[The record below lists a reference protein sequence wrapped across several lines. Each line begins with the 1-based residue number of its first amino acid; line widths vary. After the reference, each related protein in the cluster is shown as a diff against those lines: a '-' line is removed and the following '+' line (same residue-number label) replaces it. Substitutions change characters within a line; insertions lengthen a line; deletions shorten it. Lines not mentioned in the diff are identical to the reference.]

1 MVTPVVIPKLGVT
14 VESCIIGSWRK
25 KEGDNVKKGD
35 IILEIETDKTTF
47 EIEAPATGVLLEL
60 FFKEGDIVPVQ
71 TNVAV
76 IGNPGEEYESFRPEL
91 EDKAQK
97 PQKLLE
103 TERKEIIQEEKEEVK
118 TPEIK
123 KEVVIEK
130 PVVVGEEL
138 LSGGIS
144 PRAKKF
150 AATHNINL
158 DKITGSGPNGR
169 ILEKDV
175 INYYWNAPKFTRLS
189 GKLIKEGW
197 EYKGVSSGIAGRVT
211 REDLRQPGE
220 KLSTI
225 RSTIAKR
232 MHSSLME
239 TAQYTITISAKADT
253 ILALRQKIK
262 SRIKN
267 HSMPNITI
275 NDMIMY
281 ATIHTLTSYPELNA
295 EFINGKIYK
304 SRDINMAFACDT
316 PRGLVVPVVKNAQ
329 KLSLEE
335 LSLAVKKLTGEA
347 ISGNISP
354 DDLTGGTF
362 TTTNIGS
369 MGIEHFTP
377 ILNIP
382 QVAILGICSI
392 ELKPIKID
400 DKVQFIEHIKLCLT
414 ADHQVIDGA
423 PAARFLVALKNN
435 IENFESISSL
445 EI

>member
-1 MVTPVVIPKLGVT
+1 VATPVIIPKVGVT
-14 VESCIIGSWRK
+14 VESCIIGAWRK
-25 KEGDNVKKGD
+25 KEGEKVKKGD
-35 IILEIETDKTTF
+35 ILLEIETDKTTF
-47 EIEAPATGVLLEL
+47 EIEAPESGTLLAI
-60 FFKEGDIVPVQ
+60 FFKEGDLVPVQ
-71 TNVAV
+71 RNIAV
-76 IGNPGEEYESFRPEL
+76 IGSEGEDYESFRPKL
-91 EDKAQK
+91 ESEAQK
-97 PQKLLE
+97 PQKLSK
-103 TERKEIIQEEKEEVK
+103 TEKKEIIQEEKEEVRI
-118 TPEIK
+118 PEIK
-123 KEVVIEK
+123 KEAVIER
-130 PVVVGEEL
+130 PVVAREET
-138 LSGGIS
+138 LSGGVS

-150 AATHNINL
+150 AEAHNIDL
-158 DKITGSGPNGR
+158 DNVTGSGPNGR
-169 ILEKDV
+169 ILEKD
-175 INYYWNAPKFTRLS
+175 ITNYYWNAPKSTRLS
-189 GKLIKEGW
+189 GKLLKEGW
-197 EYKGVSSGIAGRVT
+197 EYRGISSGIAGRIT
-211 REDLRQPGE
+211 KEDLRQPGE

-232 MHSSLME
+232 MRSSLME
-239 TAQYTITISAKADT
+239 TAQYTITISARADA
-253 ILALRQKIK
+253 ILALRKKIK
-262 SRIKN
+262 SKIKN
-267 HSMPNITI
+267 NYMPDITI

-295 EFINGKIYK
+295 EFINGKIYR
-304 SRDINMAFACDT
+304 SGDTNMAFACDT
-316 PRGLVVPVVKNAQ
+316 PRGLIVPVIKSAQ

-392 ELKPIKID
+392 ELKPIKVD

-435 IENFESISSL
+435 IENFESIYRL
-445 EI
+445 EF

>member
-1 MVTPVVIPKLGVT
+1 
-14 VESCIIGSWRK
+14 
-25 KEGDNVKKGD
+25 
-35 IILEIETDKTTF
+35 
-47 EIEAPATGVLLEL
+47 
-60 FFKEGDIVPVQ
+60 
-71 TNVAV
+71 
-76 IGNPGEEYESFRPEL
+76 
-91 EDKAQK
+91 
-97 PQKLLE
+97 
-103 TERKEIIQEEKEEVK
+103 ERKEIIPEEKREVK
-118 TPEIK
+118 MPETK
-123 KEVVIEK
+123 KEAVIER
-130 PVVVGEEL
+130 PVVAGEKPL
-138 LSGGIS
+138 LGGIS

-150 AATHNINL
+150 AEAHNINI
-158 DKITGSGPNGR
+158 DNVTGSGPNGR

-175 INYYWNAPKFTRLS
+175 INYYWNAPKFTSLS

-211 REDLRQPGE
+211 KEDLRQPGE

-232 MHSSLME
+232 MHSSLIE
-239 TAQYTITISAKADT
+239 TAQYTITISAKANT
-253 ILALRQKIK
+253 ILAMRKKIK
-262 SRIKN
+262 SRVKD
-267 HSMPNITI
+267 HSMPDITI

-281 ATIHTLTSYPELNA
+281 ATVQTLTSYPELNA
-295 EFINGKIYK
+295 EFINGKIYR
-304 SRDINMAFACDT
+304 SGDINMAFACDT
-316 PRGLVVPVVKNAQ
+316 PRGLVVPVIKSAQ

-347 ISGNISP
+347 IYGNISP

-382 QVAILGICSI
+382 QVAILGICTI
-392 ELKPIKID
+392 ELKPVKID

-435 IENFESISSL
+435 IENFESISRL